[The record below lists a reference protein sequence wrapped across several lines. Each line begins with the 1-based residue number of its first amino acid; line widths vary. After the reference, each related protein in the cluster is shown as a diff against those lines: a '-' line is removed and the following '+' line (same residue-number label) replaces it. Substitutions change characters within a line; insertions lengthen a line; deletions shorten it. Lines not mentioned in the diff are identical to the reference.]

1 MQALLNAIPSLA
13 IFVAV
18 VAFCASRTP
27 DEPGA
32 AHRRHV
38 VASSDENPVA
48 VAADIATS
56 LFALVG
62 LAFWLAVF
70 IAPFAAIV
78 WWVAR

>member
-1 MQALLNAIPSLA
+1 MQAFLNAIPSLA

-56 LFALVG
+56 VVGLIG
-62 LAFWLAVF
+62 LAFWLAVLA
-70 IAPFAAIV
+70 APFVIV
-78 WWVAR
+78 WWCLK